1 MKQRFTDDLSD
12 KGFRFVD
19 DNVPNLT
26 DVDLAIIRDSEKTCL
41 LLELKWFIGPAE
53 FREVIEKSEEIK
65 KGISQVFKLKQAF
78 ADNHKPLLEKLEI
91 DSNYRLEGIV
101 VSQNWIGEANVQS
114 PEVPVIRAD
123 HLIAKLKATE
133 SLRATIE
140 WLMARKYLP
149 KEGKDF
155 EVHGITST
163 IGKWSVK
170 WSTTRPLIKD
180 VFSFVIRLHSFVSV
194 MHVASG
200 RVRNTVALTTNFC

>member
-1 MKQRFTDDLSD
+1 MAVLLNRLPSEKKIYAKLVDEKEALMRQRFDSGLSD
-12 KGFRFVD
+12 KGFRFVSGS
-19 DNVPNLT
+19 VVNLP
-26 DVDLAIIRDSEKTCL
+26 DVDLAIINDSEKACL
-41 LLELKWFIGPAE
+41 LLELKWFIDPAE
-53 FREVIEKSEEIK
+53 IREVVEKSEEIE
-65 KGISQVFKLKQAF
+65 KGICQSLKFKRAF
-78 ADNHKPLLEKLEI
+78 ASNHEPLLTKLGI
-91 DSNYRLEGIV
+91 DTSYRQGVV
-101 VSQNWIGEANVQS
+101 VSENWIGYADVQS

-170 WSTTRPLIKD
+170 WSTTRALIKD
-180 VFSFVIRLHSFVSV
+180 AFFPL
-194 MHVASG
+194 
-200 RVRNTVALTTNFC
+200 